1 MQKSKK
7 MNIMNTTALPRAGSE
22 ASNELINFFMLGNL
36 LMDLKG
42 LSTLNVLKAFKF
54 EPEIPG
60 I

>member
-1 MQKSKK
+1 
-7 MNIMNTTALPRAGSE
+7 MNIINITAFPRAGKE
-22 ASNELINFFMLGNL
+22 ARRELINFFMLGNL

-42 LSTLNVLKAFKF
+42 LRTLKVRKTLRF